1 MAECGVMPAS
11 LLEALASTIKS
22 NNADEIYFN
31 VVYYDGGSE
40 QDIFPCGGEI
50 TDLAAWI
57 VANGFG
63 VDANGMAAIK
73 LRKPV

>member
-22 NNADEIYFN
+22 NNAGEIYFN

-40 QDIFPCGGEI
+40 QEIFPCGGQA
-50 TDLAAWI
+50 DLEAYI

-63 VDANGMAAIK
+63 VDANGLAAIK

>member
-22 NNADEIYFN
+22 NNAGEIYFN

-40 QDIFPCGGEI
+40 QDIFPCGGES
-50 TDLAAWI
+50 DLAAYI